1 MSFETTIIQGNLGKD
16 PEMRFTP
23 QGKAVTTFSVAVDRG
38 YGENKQTVWYNV
50 ETWEKTAE
58 ACNQY
63 LKKGSK
69 VLVEGKVKAHAWV
82 NKETGDAMSQLRL
95 TASTVRFIDTKN
107 SGTPSEDKSFE
118 DAYGTTP
125 ADEYIPF

>member
-1 MSFETTIIQGNLGKD
+1 MSYEITIIQGNLGKD
-16 PEMRFTP
+16 PEMRYTP

-50 ETWEKTAE
+50 ETWEKSAE

-69 VLVEGKVKAHAWV
+69 VIVEGKVKSHAWI
-82 NKETGDAMSQLRL
+82 NKADGKAMNQLRL
-95 TASTVRFIDTKN
+95 VATTVRFIDTK
-107 SGTPSEDKSFE
+107 SAPDAVSEDQSFE
-118 DAYGTTP
+118 DTFNQDGEP
-125 ADEYIPF
+125 DIPF